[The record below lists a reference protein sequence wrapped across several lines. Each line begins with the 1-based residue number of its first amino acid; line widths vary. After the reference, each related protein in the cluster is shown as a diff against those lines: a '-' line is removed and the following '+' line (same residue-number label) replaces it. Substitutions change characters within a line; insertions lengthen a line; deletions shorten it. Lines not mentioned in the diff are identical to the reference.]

1 MFKNKLLQINRN
13 ITTHNRTQEELFE
26 MCVKERLN
34 RCLEVYYDEV
44 EHTVKYLSNRNELQ
58 LIRRCCK

>member
-13 ITTHNRTQEELFE
+13 ITNHNKTQEELFE

-44 EHTVKYLSNRNELQ
+44 EHTVKCLSNRNELQ